1 MRCDNSIRFDT
12 IEARN
17 KREKRSINFKKFLK
31 FKYLCYICRQK
42 VCIHTKLVYIMK
54 YERRFYIEK
63 LNSHKHNRLIKIVTG
78 LRRVGK
84 SFLLFNLFKQHLIET
99 GVDENHIIE
108 IQLDSFAHRK
118 YRKAETLYEHV
129 EKLTQQDSSMHY
141 VLIDEVQMLEDFVDV
156 LNGFLHIDNLDVY
169 VTGSNA
175 KFLSS
180 DIVTE
185 FRGRGVQIHLQPLSF
200 KEIKENSTEDV
211 ATLWRDYIFYGG
223 LPMVVLEKNK
233 SRKSEILQDLLKETY
248 LSDIKNRNSIKN
260 DAELE
265 ELFSLLASNIGAL
278 TNPNKLANTFASE
291 KKIKISHNTIK
302 TYIDYFMDSFL
313 ISRAVRYDIKGKKY
327 IDTPFKYYFADMGL
341 RNALLNF
348 RQVEPTHI
356 MENILYNHL
365 IGGGYKVDVGNI
377 TYYQKNSEGK
387 TTRSL
392 LEIDFV
398 CNKGSERVY
407 IQSAYSMPDIEKRK
421 QEERSL
427 TLTDDSF
434 SKIIIT
440 TDNIPT
446 HTTENGIIIMNIFE
460 YLLS

>member
-1 MRCDNSIRFDT
+1 
-12 IEARN
+12 
-17 KREKRSINFKKFLK
+17 
-31 FKYLCYICRQK
+31 
-42 VCIHTKLVYIMK
+42 MK
-54 YERRFYIEK
+54 YARLQYIEK
-63 LNSHKHNRLIKIVTG
+63 LDSYKHNRLIKIVTG

-84 SFLLFNLFKQHLIET
+84 SFLLFNLFKQHLIDN
-99 GVDENHIIE
+99 GISENHIIE
-108 IQLDSFAHRK
+108 IQLDSFSHRK
-118 YRKAETLYEHV
+118 YRKAEVLFEYV
-129 EKLTQQDSSMHY
+129 ENLTKQDSAMHY
-141 VLIDEVQMLEDFVDV
+141 VMIDEVQMLEDFVDV
-156 LNGFLHIDNLDVY
+156 LNGFLHIENLDVY

-200 KEIKENSTEDV
+200 KEIKENSNIDV

-223 LPMVVLEKNK
+223 LPMVVLENDK
-233 SRKSEILQDLLKETY
+233 SHKAEILQDLLKETY
-248 LSDIKNRNSIKN
+248 LSDIKNRNNIKN

-265 ELFSLLASNIGAL
+265 ELFSLLASNIGSL
-278 TNPNKLANTFASE
+278 TNPNKLANTFISE

-302 TYIDYFMDSFL
+302 TYIDYFIDSFL

-327 IDTPFKYYFADMGL
+327 IDTPYKYYFADMGL

-356 MENILYNHL
+356 MENIIYNYL
-365 IGGGYKVDVGNI
+365 ISEGYKIDVGNI

-387 TTRSL
+387 TTRSN
-392 LEIDFV
+392 LEIDFI
-398 CNKGSERVY
+398 CNKGSERIY
-407 IQSAYSMPDIEKRK
+407 IQSAYSMPDEDKK
-421 QEERSL
+421 MQEQRSL
-427 TLTDDSF
+427 TLTDDF
-434 SKIIIT
+434 FTKIIIT

-460 YLLS
+460 YLLK

>member
-1 MRCDNSIRFDT
+1 
-12 IEARN
+12 
-17 KREKRSINFKKFLK
+17 
-31 FKYLCYICRQK
+31 
-42 VCIHTKLVYIMK
+42 MK
-54 YERRFYIEK
+54 YARLQYIEK
-63 LNSHKHNRLIKIVTG
+63 LDSYKHNRLIKIVTG

-84 SFLLFNLFKQHLIET
+84 SFLLFNLFKQHLIYN
-99 GVDENHIIE
+99 GISENHIIE
-108 IQLDSFAHRK
+108 IQLDSFSHRK
-118 YRKAETLYEHV
+118 YRKAEVLFEYV
-129 EKLTQQDSSMHY
+129 ENLTKQDSAMHY
-141 VLIDEVQMLEDFVDV
+141 VMIDEVQMLEDFVDV
-156 LNGFLHIDNLDVY
+156 LNGFLHIENLDVY

-200 KEIKENSTEDV
+200 KEIKENSNIDV

-223 LPMVVLEKNK
+223 LPMVVLENDK
-233 SRKSEILQDLLKETY
+233 SHKAEILQDLLKETY
-248 LSDIKNRNSIKN
+248 LSDIKNRNNIKN

-265 ELFSLLASNIGAL
+265 ELFSLLASNIGSL
-278 TNPNKLANTFASE
+278 TNPNKLANTFISE

-302 TYIDYFMDSFL
+302 TYIDYFIDSFL

-327 IDTPFKYYFADMGL
+327 IDTPYKYYFADMGL

-356 MENILYNHL
+356 MENIIYNYL
-365 IGGGYKVDVGNI
+365 ISEGYKIDVGNI

-387 TTRSL
+387 TTRSN
-392 LEIDFV
+392 LEIDFI
-398 CNKGSERVY
+398 CNKGSERIY
-407 IQSAYSMPDIEKRK
+407 IQSAYSMPDEDKK
-421 QEERSL
+421 MQEQRSL
-427 TLTDDSF
+427 TLTDDF
-434 SKIIIT
+434 FTKIIIT

-460 YLLS
+460 YLLK